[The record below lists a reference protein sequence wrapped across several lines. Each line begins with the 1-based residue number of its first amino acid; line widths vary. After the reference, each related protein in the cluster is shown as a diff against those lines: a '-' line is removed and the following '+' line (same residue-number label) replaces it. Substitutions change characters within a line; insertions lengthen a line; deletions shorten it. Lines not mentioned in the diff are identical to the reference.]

1 VKVFGVD
8 FTSAPRR
15 AKPITVAHGLFDK
28 SLLRIE
34 KIEELENFREFE
46 ALLCRPGPWIGGF
59 DFPFGLPREA
69 VEALKWPTAWHDMTR
84 HCAGLGK
91 PEFKRLLDGY
101 RESRLPG
108 KRYATRR
115 GDAASGAHPAVK
127 LVNPPV
133 GLMFFEGA
141 PRLAM
146 AGLSVPCLRAGDPA
160 RVALEAYPGLLI
172 RKHLGIREPYK
183 NDSRG
188 KQTPAQ
194 QAVRKKIIRAIKA
207 GKPHGIKV
215 KPVEAVER
223 RMVDD
228 PSGDSIDAVIC
239 AVQASSGQQCGGP
252 RYGLPSDVDPI
263 EGWIVTAR

>member
-1 VKVFGVD
+1 MRVLGVD

-15 AKPITVAHGLFDK
+15 AKPITVANGFFDN
-28 SLLRIE
+28 SLLSIAR
-34 KIEELENFREFE
+34 IEELQNFGEFE
-46 ALLCRPGPWIGGF
+46 ALLRRPGPWIGGF

-69 VEALKWPTAWHDMTR
+69 VEALQWPTAWRDMTR
-84 HCAGLGK
+84 HCVALGK
-91 PEFKRLLDGY
+91 ARYKWQLDAY
-101 RESRLPG
+101 RETRPPG
-108 KRYATRR
+108 SRYATRR
-115 GDAASGAHPAVK
+115 GDAVSGAHPAVK

-141 PRLAM
+141 PRLAA
-146 AGLSVPCLRAGDPA
+146 AGLTVPGLCAGDPA
-160 RVALEAYPGLLI
+160 RIALEAYPGLLI
-172 RKHLGIREPYK
+172 RKHLGIPQPYK

-188 KQTPAQ
+188 KQTAAHA
-194 QAVRKKIIRAIKA
+194 AVRAQVIRAIKA

-215 KPVEAVER
+215 KLAAPVER

-239 AVQASSGQQCGGP
+239 ALQASWGQQRGAP
-252 RYGLPSDVDPI
+252 RYGLPSEVDPI